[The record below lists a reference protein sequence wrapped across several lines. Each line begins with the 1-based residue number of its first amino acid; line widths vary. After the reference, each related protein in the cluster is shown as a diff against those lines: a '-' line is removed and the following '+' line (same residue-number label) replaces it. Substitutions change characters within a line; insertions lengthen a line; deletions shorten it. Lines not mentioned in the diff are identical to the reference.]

1 MKKRLVQYGAALA
14 IVQLL
19 SACGQG
25 ETTPPTATQQ
35 ENAATPVTV
44 PITAEDT
51 LVVTFGD
58 SLFAGYQLD
67 AGDGMAPVLEAEL
80 RESLP
85 NARVFNAAVSGDT
98 TAGGKARIAFVL
110 DGLPKKPDL
119 VIVELG
125 GNDML
130 RGLPP
135 AETEANLTAI
145 LEELQRREIPAMLAG
160 MLAAPNLGAEYGK
173 EFNAIYPRLSKTFGV
188 PLYPFVMQGVVGR
201 PDLMLSDGIHPNA
214 QGVKVMADGLAP
226 VVKGA
231 LGE

>member
-1 MKKRLVQYGAALA
+1 MNKRFVQYGAAFA

-19 SACGQG
+19 TACGEA
-25 ETTPPTATQQ
+25 ETAPAT
-35 ENAATPVTV
+35 EKVEAATAATREA
-44 PITAEDT
+44 PIAAPDT

-67 AGDGMAPVLEAEL
+67 AGQGMGPVLEAEL
-80 RESLP
+80 RETLP

-98 TAGGKARIAFVL
+98 SGGGRARLAFVL

-145 LEELQRREIPAMLAG
+145 LEELQRRGIPAMLAG
-160 MLAAPNLGAEYGK
+160 MLAAPNLGAEYMT
-173 EFNAIYPRLSKTFGV
+173 EFNGMYPRLAQKFNV

-201 PDLMLSDGIHPNA
+201 TDLMLDDGIHPNA
-214 QGVKVMADGLAP
+214 DGVKVMADGLAP

-231 LGE
+231 LG

>member
-1 MKKRLVQYGAALA
+1 
-14 IVQLL
+14 
-19 SACGQG
+19 
-25 ETTPPTATQQ
+25 
-35 ENAATPVTV
+35 
-44 PITAEDT
+44 
-51 LVVTFGD
+51 
-58 SLFAGYQLD
+58 
-67 AGDGMAPVLEAEL
+67 MAPVLEREL
-80 RESLP
+80 IESGLH
-85 NARVFNAAVSGDT
+85 ARVFNAAVSGDT
-98 TAGGKARIAFVL
+98 SGGGRARLAFVL

-160 MLAAPNLGAEYGK
+160 MLAAPNLGAEYMS
-173 EFNAIYPRLSKTFGV
+173 EFNGMYPRLAKTFNV

-201 PDLMLSDGIHPNA
+201 TDLMLADGIHPNA
-214 QGVKVMADGLAP
+214 DGVKVMADGLAP

-231 LGE
+231 LWE

>member
-1 MKKRLVQYGAALA
+1 MNKRFVQYGAAFA

-19 SACGQG
+19 TACG
-25 ETTPPTATQQ
+25 EAESAPPPQKVEQ
-35 ENAATPVTV
+35 AAV
-44 PITAEDT
+44 PQAHVEANDKLI
-51 LVVTFGD
+51 VTFGD

-67 AGDGMAPVLEAEL
+67 AGAGMAPVLEQEL
-80 RESLP
+80 IDGGLH
-85 NARVFNAAVSGDT
+85 ARVFNAAVSGDT
-98 TAGGKARIAFVL
+98 SGGGRARLAFVL

-145 LEELQRREIPAMLAG
+145 LEELQRREIPTMLAG
-160 MLAAPNLGAEYGK
+160 MLAAPNLGAEYSAA
-173 EFNAIYPRLSKTFGV
+173 FNGMYPRLAKTFNV

-201 PDLMLSDGIHPNA
+201 TDLMLDDGIHPNA
-214 QGVKVMADGLAP
+214 DGVKVMADGIAP

>member
-1 MKKRLVQYGAALA
+1 MNKRLMQYGAAFA

-19 SACGQG
+19 SACGEG
-25 ETTPPTATQQ
+25 ASAPVAETVET
-35 ENAATPVTV
+35 AATPNDAPSAAT
-44 PITAEDT
+44 DT
-51 LVVTFGD
+51 LIVTFGD

-80 RESLP
+80 RETLP

-98 TAGGKARIAFVL
+98 SGGGRARLAFVL

-135 AETEANLTAI
+135 AETEANLTAM

-160 MLAAPNLGAEYGK
+160 MLAAPNLGAEYSAA
-173 EFNAIYPRLSKTFGV
+173 FNGMYPRLSKKFTI
-188 PLYPFVMQGVVGR
+188 PLYPFVMQGVVGK
-201 PDLMLSDGIHPNA
+201 PDLMLDDGIHPNA
-214 QGVKVMADGLAP
+214 DGVKVMADGLAP
-226 VVKGA
+226 LVKGA